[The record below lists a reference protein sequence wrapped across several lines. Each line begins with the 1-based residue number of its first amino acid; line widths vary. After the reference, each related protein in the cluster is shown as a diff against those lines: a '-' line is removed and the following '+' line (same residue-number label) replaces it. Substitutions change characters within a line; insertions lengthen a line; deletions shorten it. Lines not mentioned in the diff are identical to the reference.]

1 MVCVILIIQVARF
14 RRRRFGLIRR
24 LRIERLMGSW
34 INSLAY
40 QLLTQSESVWEAMEA
55 ENEIFLIRGDLA
67 TFNRRAEVV
76 HPAETAAFSTAEK
89 TSFLGSSSSSGVHG
103 PLFNPTLT
111 QHGVDFAA
119 AAAAPAGAAASAV
132 AVDEVGFLIS
142 KSRIP

>member
-67 TFNRRAEVV
+67 TFNRRAE
-76 HPAETAAFSTAEK
+76 
-89 TSFLGSSSSSGVHG
+89 
-103 PLFNPTLT
+103 
-111 QHGVDFAA
+111 HGVDFAA